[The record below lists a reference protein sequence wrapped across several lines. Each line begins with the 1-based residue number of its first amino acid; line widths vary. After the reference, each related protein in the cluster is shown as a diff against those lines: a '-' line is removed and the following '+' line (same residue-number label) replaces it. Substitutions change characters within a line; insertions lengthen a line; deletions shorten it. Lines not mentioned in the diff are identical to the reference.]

1 VTSTTT
7 ATSSA
12 PAGARTSAPAVS
24 RFAAPAWRVW
34 GALSVVYVVWGSTYL
49 GIRVVVDTMPPLLSA
64 GVRFTLAGAVMLGVL
79 AARRGREAIRPT
91 RAQLLGC
98 LAIGAALVGANGIVS
113 LTEQEV
119 PSALAALLFASIP
132 LWVVLLRRLARERV
146 PAGTL
151 AAVLVGFAGVAVL
164 LRPGEQSADASALLL
179 VVTLLGALCWA
190 SGLFLS
196 PRLTLPGDAM
206 TAAGWQMV
214 LGGIL
219 LLGAGLV
226 AGEAGDVRP
235 QTFSVDSLVA
245 FGYLVVVGS
254 WIGFTAF
261 AWVVRNAPVSKVATY
276 AYVNPAVAIVL
287 GWLILDETITPVT
300 LVGAAIIVASV
311 AIVVRSESR

>member
-1 VTSTTT
+1 V
-7 ATSSA
+7 
-12 PAGARTSAPAVS
+12 
-24 RFAAPAWRVW
+24 
-34 GALSVVYVVWGSTYL
+34 
-49 GIRVVVDTMPPLLSA
+49 
-64 GVRFTLAGAVMLGVL
+64 
-79 AARRGREAIRPT
+79 RRGRSAVAPT

-146 PAGTL
+146 PSGTL

-164 LRPGEQSADASALLL
+164 LRPGEQSADASAVLLI
-179 VVTLLGALCWA
+179 VTVLGALCWA
-190 SGLFLS
+190 SGLFMS
-196 PRLTLPGDAM
+196 PRLTMPPDAL
-206 TAAGWQMV
+206 TAAGWQMM

-219 LLGAGLV
+219 LLAVGLV
-226 AGEAGDVRP
+226 WGEAGDVHP
-235 QTFSVDSLVA
+235 EAFSLDSLLA
-245 FGYLVVVGS
+245 FGYLLVIGS
-254 WIGFTAF
+254 WVAFPAF
-261 AWVVRNAPVSKVATY
+261 AFAVRNAPVSKVATY

-287 GWLILDETITPVT
+287 GWLILDETITLVT